1 MSCTQQGQC
10 QGEDGAQF
18 SLSPH
23 QCCTDQLDAQ
33 NLSYDKIPWERISNQ
48 TSLHVVDSIPKLDPK
63 VVQKPTKLQH
73 FVAQLTATP
82 AVTPLP
88 FSKAKMETAFLATVM
103 KVLITTIC
111 TNKTSDLLL
120 IRICQA
126 NDTTILVRYS
136 YVTCH
141 LAYMLYTFLVLHSEI
156 TES

>member
-1 MSCTQQGQC
+1 MINRNIIPTVSFLRQCISSSHNQDDSVSYTQQGQC
-10 QGEDGAQF
+10 QDEDGAQH

-23 QCCTDQLDAQ
+23 QCNTDQLDAQ
-33 NLSYDKIPWERISNQ
+33 NLSYDKIPWERVSNQ
-48 TSLHVVDSIPKLDPK
+48 TSLHVVDSILKLGPK

-88 FSKAKMETAFLATVM
+88 FSKVKMETAFLATVM

-120 IRICQA
+120 QWNLC
-126 NDTTILVRYS
+126 
-136 YVTCH
+136 
-141 LAYMLYTFLVLHSEI
+141 
-156 TES
+156 